1 MRQCECYIEYRQLVD
16 YTPLMKPLYKTVALC
31 FGTKE
36 RDQCSCGGDR
46 TKCDFYPEVREK
58 AKKDLMFYGTFVD
71 SDGIEDSLILGIDI
85 SKKDGSTIVVGRDV
99 CGSCEI
105 INRLYGEEAEVIYN
119 KLIGK

>member
-1 MRQCECYIEYRQLVD
+1 MSKCNCYIEDRQLVD

-58 AKKDLMFYGTFVD
+58 AKTEKSDTWIITENGCVITCPNCGHRLELCYPDGTEVRYLPHCPYC
-71 SDGIEDSLILGIDI
+71 GKRL
-85 SKKDGSTIVVGRDV
+85 SK
-99 CGSCEI
+99 
-105 INRLYGEEAEVIYN
+105 GE
-119 KLIGK
+119 